1 MFNLAHSSA
10 DRPASGRRPTFEDAV
25 EVADVSFRHP
35 QQEGQFG
42 LEHISFTV
50 RWGHSIALVGQS
62 GSGKSTVIDLV

>member
-1 MFNLAHSSA
+1 MRDLAHSSA

-50 RWGHSIALVGQS
+50 RWGPRSRSWGNRGAERAR
-62 GSGKSTVIDLV
+62 